1 MSESAAAAIATKCL
15 EAWTSGDLAAV
26 RAMLQDDVT
35 YVGPLNTSGG
45 VEAYL
50 NGLAALTQDVKSA
63 RPRKVLVDGDDVCI
77 IYDVVT
83 ESASTVPMTDWYHVR
98 EGKIDAVRAYFDASG
113 FSRGAGTQSRPI
125 RSRPGDRE
133 QGIPTHLPLRVSA
146 ETELA
151 QW

>member
-15 EAWTSGDLAAV
+15 EAWTSGDLGTV

-35 YVGPLNTSGG
+35 YVGPLNTAGG

-50 NGLAALTQDVKSA
+50 NGLAALAQDVRSA
-63 RPRKVLVDGDDVCI
+63 QPRKILVDGDDVCI

-83 ESASTVPMTDWYHVR
+83 ESSRTVPMTDWYHVR
-98 EGKIDAVRAYFDASG
+98 EGKIDTVRAYFDASG
-113 FSRGAGTQSRPI
+113 FTGGVGTESRPTPA
-125 RSRPGDRE
+125 RPADRE

-151 QW
+151 DW